1 MITVLGNE
9 DERGTEPLHLC
20 PRCNTEQM
28 VLKKTKDGRYA
39 DVVKISIQ
47 ILMADVHV
55 VTANI
60 YSDFPSFV
68 IKPSV

>member
-1 MITVLGNE
+1 MRTRE
-9 DERGTEPLHLC
+9 EQKPLRFC
-20 PRCNTEQM
+20 PRCKTEQM

-60 YSDFPSFV
+60 YNDFPSFV
-68 IKPSV
+68 MKPSV